1 MNYTVRNRDTL
12 TSIAN
17 KLGTSVDDLAAA
29 NGLTNPN
36 HIQVGQQLNV
46 PGDQDEFTHSVTATV
61 SGVSSRPTPT
71 PVTGT
76 NLAAIQAGQPPPVQ
90 QPSYLKQLISSPKA
104 TIAATVNHAR
114 GLPAAG
120 EAAPTTAG
128 QNAVHVN
135 TPYYLQTQGGHGFT
149 PGPRQCFA
157 AASAMARAAG
167 GHVSSPANRIE
178 IATHKDK
185 SGTITVNPQ
194 KAAQGRAHI
203 DSELDAGRPVVVG
216 VAHNHGRYNV
226 DKMTDHFVTI
236 TGRGTDAQGRAYYTF
251 NDPGTRSGQDTNTR
265 DRFYVDPKT
274 GGLYRPSNPLGV
286 GLQSQRYQVTMVR

>member
-12 TSIAN
+12 TSIAS

-29 NGLTNPN
+29 NGITNPN
-36 HIQVGQQLNV
+36 HIQVGQQLNI
-46 PGDQDEFTHSVTATV
+46 PGDQDEFTNSVTATV
-61 SGVSSRPTPT
+61 SGVSSRPTTT

-76 NLAAIQAGQPPPVQ
+76 NLAAIQAGQPPPAAP
-90 QPSYLKQLISSPKA
+90 PSFLKQLISSPKA

-120 EAAPTTAG
+120 EAAPATSG

-178 IATHKDK
+178 IATHKASKDG
-185 SGTITVNPQ
+185 SITVNPQ
-194 KAAQGRAHI
+194 KAVQGRAHI

-216 VAHNHGRYNV
+216 VAHNGRSHYNA

-236 TGRGTDAQGRAYYTF
+236 TGRGTDSQGRAYYTF
-251 NDPGTRSGQDTNTR
+251 NDPGTRSG
-265 DRFYVDPKT
+265 P
-274 GGLYRPSNPLGV
+274 GHEHP
-286 GLQSQRYQVTMVR
+286 